1 MSVNKK
7 PKLELF
13 RAKCDSLNIRNYG
26 TKIVM
31 TERIQKY
38 YNANNLGVFDPE
50 SLISLPEIAIDT
62 NTETCASQSN
72 DGDEAST
79 SSNSDMSNK
88 SKNAFAQ
95 PTSIL
100 NISINE
106 E

>member
-13 RAKCDSLNIRNYG
+13 RAKFLGDSLNIRNYG

-62 NTETCASQSN
+62 NTETSLL
-72 DGDEAST
+72 G
-79 SSNSDMSNK
+79 
-88 SKNAFAQ
+88 
-95 PTSIL
+95 
-100 NISINE
+100 
-106 E
+106 

>member
-13 RAKCDSLNIRNYG
+13 RAKCDSLCIKNYG

-50 SLISLPEIAIDT
+50 SLICLPEVAIDT

-72 DGDEAST
+72 YGDEAST
-79 SSNSDMSNK
+79 SSNGDMSNI
-88 SKNAFAQ
+88 SKNAYVQ
-95 PTSIL
+95 PPDI
-100 NISINE
+100 
-106 E
+106 